1 MINPLLSAMALPE
14 QRYASVRQSYVAPI
28 QRNRI
33 MQALGVAPPGYNITP
48 TQNGLVSQFG
58 QNSTAP
64 YQVQATDGM
73 ASQAYAPPGADGVTG
88 QGTAGGYDPY
98 STQQATAPQQ
108 GYAENGG
115 FPTNTGTVT
124 GPAGQQVPMELAPFR
139 AQYGGARPNPAN
151 PDTILAVQRAVT
163 RVFGPGAEIIG
174 TSGTGE
180 HGSPRHRASS
190 PAARAAGIDT
200 GYALDLQVKLP
211 DGSLLRTD
219 SPEAREF
226 VMAAAAEGITGLG
239 AGAGHG
245 DYMGAHGFHM
255 DMYPLEYMGPGMGR
269 AWATMGNRL
278 EQDFVNAYQPF
289 RR

>member
-1 MINPLLSAMALPE
+1 MLNPLLSAMPLPE
-14 QRYASVRQSYVAPI
+14 QRYASVRESYVAPI

-33 MQALGVAPPGYNITP
+33 MQAIGVAPPGYNITP

-58 QNSTAP
+58 QNNTAP
-64 YQVQATDGM
+64 YAVGQNEGL
-73 ASQAYAPPGADGVTG
+73 ASETYTP
-88 QGTAGGYDPY
+88 QGSFDPY
-98 STQQATAPQQ
+98 STQQATAPAQ
-108 GYAENGG
+108 GHVESGG
-115 FPTNTGTVT
+115 YPVSSGTVT

-139 AQYGGARPNPAN
+139 AQYGGARPNPAH

-190 PAARAAGIDT
+190 PAARAAGLDT

-226 VMAAAAEGITGLG
+226 VIAAAQEGITGLG

-255 DMYPLEYMGPGMGR
+255 DMYPLEYMGPSMGR

-278 EQDFVNAYQPF
+278 EQDFVNAYRPF